1 MTWVGG
7 SLGAA
12 GFKAVY
18 WLSCGVWP
26 DTALYGLVPDAA
38 LGPLW
43 AESGA
48 GGPDSWL
55 LGLLRLDILTVILL
69 APPILLLPFLVGRL
83 LTRHPKP
90 FLLRLRHPFAPPS
103 RDRGSNTARA
113 GNPSMSLATVY
124 KTLAVLKTAGQ
135 VLELEFSDRDN
146 RYDGNR
152 PEPHPHC
159 ICQGC
164 GAILDPDLT
173 SLDALASLAARQ
185 TGFRIQSLRLDFYGL
200 CPACQARRAA
210 ASGNKPA

>member
-1 MTWVGG
+1 MAQSNHLPRAAAFGTSFLLVTWVGG

-69 APPILLLPFLVGRL
+69 APPVLLLPFLVGRV

-90 FLLRLRHPFAPPS
+90 FFLRLRHPFAPPS

-113 GNPSMSLATVY
+113 GNPSMKNGPASPTVF
-124 KTLAVLKTAGQ
+124 G
-135 VLELEFSDRDN
+135 R
-146 RYDGNR
+146 R
-152 PEPHPHC
+152 PNLSPPSVTTEK
-159 ICQGC
+159 
-164 GAILDPDLT
+164 
-173 SLDALASLAARQ
+173 
-185 TGFRIQSLRLDFYGL
+185 
-200 CPACQARRAA
+200 
-210 ASGNKPA
+210 NV